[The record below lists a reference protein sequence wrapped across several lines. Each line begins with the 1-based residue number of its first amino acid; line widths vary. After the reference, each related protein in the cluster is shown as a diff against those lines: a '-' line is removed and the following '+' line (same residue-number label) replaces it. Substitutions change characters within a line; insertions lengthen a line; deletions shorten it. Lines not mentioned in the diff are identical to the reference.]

1 MLGTSKSGLVVSMA
15 MAAMLLGAG
24 VGHADGIVQN
34 ASKDAAK
41 GMVKGVQ
48 QELNSPNMVNSAK
61 QITKGMVDGMADAA
75 PLVTSQIANQANL
88 NRKAIGNVARQVT
101 VDAAAG
107 VMGVTMHEMNKA
119 IGPKGDG
126 PMADSMVALSER
138 MTTTSVR
145 AMVNELRP
153 DPATMEK
160 MMAASVRGAMSEMH
174 FNFSV
179 WPLVLAFALGG
190 ISTLLCGVGLMLLYM
205 LFQRRRE
212 VVAEPVVSRIRTASG
227 QPILTTP

>member
-1 MLGTSKSGLVVSMA
+1 M
-15 MAAMLLGAG
+15 
-24 VGHADGIVQN
+24 
-34 ASKDAAK
+34 
-41 GMVKGVQ
+41 
-48 QELNSPNMVNSAK
+48 
-61 QITKGMVDGMADAA
+61 
-75 PLVTSQIANQANL
+75 NL

-212 VVAEPVVSRIRTASG
+212 VVAEPVTSRIRTASG